1 MHYWM
6 LVLPGSCRPEVK
18 EPFFIEAASGKPF
31 SLGNENYL
39 GVEYAW
45 NHENFWFLK
54 QKKEIKLI
62 NFNFENEDDWM
73 RLANFEGDNFE
84 LPLSW
89 MERIGISQQGCIN
102 Y

>member
-1 MHYWM
+1 MHYWI

-18 EPFFIEAASGKPF
+18 EPFFMEAASGKPF
-31 SLGNENYL
+31 SLEDENYL

-54 QKKEIKLI
+54 QKKEAKLI
-62 NFNFENEDDWM
+62 DFNFDNADEWM
-73 RLANFEGDNFE
+73 GLTNFRGDSFE

-89 MERIGISQQGCIN
+89 MERIEISQQG
-102 Y
+102 YY